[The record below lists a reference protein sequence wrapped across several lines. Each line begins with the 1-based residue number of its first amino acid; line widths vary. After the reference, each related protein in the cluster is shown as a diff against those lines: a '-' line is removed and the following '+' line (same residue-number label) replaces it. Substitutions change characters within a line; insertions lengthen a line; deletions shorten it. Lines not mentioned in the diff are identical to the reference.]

1 MLAAERRAHRG
12 VGHAASGAAV
22 LWLMAVLAGCATRG
36 SAPPSAAVRFDTPI
50 RQALGAISGQTGVP
64 LQAPGGNV
72 GNLGGGATP
81 QVPLGAWVRAEHL
94 AYTVA
99 VGLCAPAAGWRQVVA
114 SHCDGSIASIV
125 AGFRFGGTAHQ
136 SHATALASLA
146 LRDSSGP
153 GVPVQLG
160 AGLSALSWDGGTIL
174 DWHSSGWA
182 FSVDTSLCPT
192 ALGASTAKRMAATI
206 AVAARAPGLLAGPGT
221 LVFQAA
227 CGDSSSASARA
238 SWVRGADVYWDSVMG
253 YHPATALSLARAERV
268 YG

>member
-12 VGHAASGAAV
+12 FGHAASGAAIV
-22 LWLMAVLAGCATRG
+22 LLMAVLAGCAVRG
-36 SAPPSAAVRFDTPI
+36 SPPTLTVQFDAPI
-50 RQALGAISGQTGVP
+50 RQALAAISGQTGVP
-64 LQAPGGNV
+64 LRAPAGNV
-72 GNLGGGATP
+72 GNLGGGASP
-81 QVPLGAWVRAEHL
+81 RVPFGAWVHADRI

-114 SHCDGSIASIV
+114 SQCDGSIASIV
-125 AGFRFGGTAHQ
+125 AGFRFGGTAYQ
-136 SHATALASLA
+136 SRATAVASLA
-146 LRDSSGP
+146 RQEPIGP
-153 GVPVQLG
+153 RVTVQVG

-174 DWHSSGWA
+174 DWHSGGWT

-192 ALGASTAKRMAATI
+192 ALGARTAKRMAATV
-206 AVAARAPGLLAGPGT
+206 AAAARAPGLPAGPGT

-253 YHPATALSLARAERV
+253 YRPATALSLARAERV
-268 YG
+268 YP